1 MNNKQSKIWFE
12 KASSL
17 MPGGVNSP
25 VRAYRSVD
33 LTPPFIASAQGSKI
47 SDIDGNQY
55 IDYVSTW
62 GPAILGHA
70 NPAVID
76 AVKAILDGGTSFGAP
91 TVAEVTMAEM
101 ICQAVPSVEMVRM
114 VSSGTEAV
122 MSAIRVARGYTG
134 RDLILKFDGCYHG
147 HSDGLL
153 VKAGSG
159 LLTYAS
165 PDSNGVPRDYAKNT
179 LVVPYND
186 SEAVAEAFQKYGD
199 QIAAI
204 VLEPVAA
211 NMGVIAPKQGFLE
224 GLRNIADQYKSLLIF
239 DEVITGFRLAYGGAQ
254 QYFGVTA
261 DLTTFGKII
270 GGGLP
275 VGAYGGR
282 REIMQV
288 VSPLGSVY
296 QAGTLSGNPVATAA
310 GIKTLKLLQDNPAIY
325 QQLEE
330 KAKFLEAHFVE
341 SAKKHD
347 IPLTVNRVGSL
358 LSVFFTDHAVVDFA
372 SASKANA
379 NMFKKYF
386 KLMLENGIYLAP
398 SPYEA
403 IFVSVAHS
411 EDDLTK
417 TVNIIDDVFAELK

>member
-1 MNNKQSKIWFE
+1 
-12 KASSL
+12 

-33 LTPPFIASAQGSKI
+33 LTPPFIASASGSKI
-47 SDIDGNQY
+47 TDIDGNQY

-70 NPAVID
+70 NREVLD
-76 AVKAILDGGTSFGAP
+76 AVKDILDGGTSFGAP

-186 SEAVAEAFQKYGD
+186 SAAVAEAFQKYGD

-211 NMGVIAPKQGFLE
+211 NMGVIAPKPGFLE
-224 GLRNIADQYKSLLIF
+224 GLRKIADQYKSLLIF

-310 GIKTLKLLQDNPAIY
+310 GIKTLKLLKDNPDIY
-325 QQLEE
+325 HQLED

-347 IPLTVNRVGSL
+347 IPLMVNRVGSL
-358 LSVFFTDHAVVDFA
+358 LSIFFTNEAVVDFA

-379 NMFKKYF
+379 DMFKKYF

-417 TVNIIDDVFAELK
+417 TVNIIDDVFAQLK